1 MELELEMETGATIL
15 GPKQIEELINSIH
28 NDQTLLDA
36 KAIKLLGSCWTKL
49 RESDL
54 SPDEAGNLLTQFREK
69 VLVDAEEN
77 FRDDCAPFISNQNFM
92 TAIVDILGCFW
103 YEFSE
108 HDESEEPPLCPVFRT
123 YESYEVSLHILHGC
137 VESSNLVKTT
147 VAILEDLALIEKV
160 LTVLGKN
167 IAREINYA
175 NQVKFIIGYC
185 CASFTLLHCRSWQS
199 KFSVDLP
206 FTF

>member
-77 FRDDCAPFISNQNFM
+77 FRDDC
-92 TAIVDILGCFW
+92 
-103 YEFSE
+103 
-108 HDESEEPPLCPVFRT
+108 PVFRT

-147 VAILEDLALIEKV
+147 VAILEDLALTEKV

-175 NQVKFIIGYC
+175 NQVMFIIG
-185 CASFTLLHCRSWQS
+185 
-199 KFSVDLP
+199 
-206 FTF
+206 